1 MVGPVTYG
9 AVSWVT
15 GNNQRLA
22 ILVLGLFFAAAL
34 LVLSR
39 INLMRGA
46 AAAHAADAVG
56 EDD

>member
-1 MVGPVTYG
+1 M
-9 AVSWVT
+9 T

-39 INLMRGA
+39 LDLTRGA
-46 AAAHAADAVG
+46 ATAHAADDGG